1 MDSKREKEHEYK
13 RKNDPE
19 GRGALSLDPCE
30 REKMEDTR
38 FLGRRYRTQA
48 L

>member
-13 RKNDPE
+13 RKNYPE
-19 GRGALSLDPCE
+19 EGGGSLDPYE